1 MTRVQ
6 DSYSYEQPRYVRR
19 SREEAQLGYL
29 LATAASAAVMRA
41 LPPFSNPFL
50 KQMTKEHANNHQY
63 RDAFIKSLE
72 TSGLTE
78 KGLKCFHEGFT
89 AEESRLVGT
98 ALEERIP
105 NLEVKKGLNAFYSP
119 NTKSVHLNVDK
130 ACISGFHELGHA
142 RNHLQSKLGKVLQK
156 LRAPGYAIAG
166 LMGYVALF
174 ERNKPRDAERNF
186 MDKIEDNCGKIAF
199 AAMLPT
205 VAEEAL
211 ASRNGIKIAREAG
224 LAEPLIKNLKKFY
237 GKALLS
243 YGGYALLTGASVFIA
258 SKITEIFTRP
268 KKVEPKA
275 Y

>member
-1 MTRVQ
+1 MTHIQ
-6 DSYSYEQPRYVRR
+6 NSYGYEQPQYVRR
-19 SREEAQLGYL
+19 SREEAQLGFL
-29 LATAASAAVMRA
+29 LATVASAAVMKA

-50 KQMTKEHANNHQY
+50 RQMTKEHASNHLYQ
-63 RDAFIKSLE
+63 DAFIKSLE
-72 TSGLTE
+72 TSGLAQ
-78 KGLKCFHEGFT
+78 KGLTCYHMDFSP
-89 AEESRLVGT
+89 EELKKVGT
-98 ALEERIP
+98 TLENKIEH
-105 NLEVKKGLNAFYSP
+105 LDVKKGLNAFYSP
-119 NTKSVHLNVDK
+119 NTKSIHLNANK

-156 LRAPGYAIAG
+156 LRRPGYTIAG

-174 ERNKPRDAERNF
+174 ERNKPREAERNF

-243 YGGYALLTGASVFIA
+243 YSGYALLTGVSVFIA

-268 KKVEPKA
+268 KKVEPRF
-275 Y
+275 

>member
-1 MTRVQ
+1 
-6 DSYSYEQPRYVRR
+6 
-19 SREEAQLGYL
+19 
-29 LATAASAAVMRA
+29 
-41 LPPFSNPFL
+41 
-50 KQMTKEHANNHQY
+50 
-63 RDAFIKSLE
+63 
-72 TSGLTE
+72 
-78 KGLKCFHEGFT
+78 
-89 AEESRLVGT
+89 
-98 ALEERIP
+98 
-105 NLEVKKGLNAFYSP
+105 
-119 NTKSVHLNVDK
+119 
-130 ACISGFHELGHA
+130 
-142 RNHLQSKLGKVLQK
+142 
-156 LRAPGYAIAG
+156 
-166 LMGYVALF
+166 
-174 ERNKPRDAERNF
+174 